1 MLIENEKKILVVD
14 DNRLSL
20 EIARSNLEQAGYEV
34 ATAGDG
40 NEGLEKL
47 QKEKPDLVILDLVL
61 PGLDGFGFLN
71 ICKKDSATKHIPVI
85 VLTGRDSK
93 EDMDEV
99 RRLGALD
106 CLVKYRVPSNLLREY
121 IKTIFGE

>member
-1 MLIENEKKILVVD
+1 MKKKILVVD

-20 EIARSNLEQAGYEV
+20 EFARSNLEQAGYEV
-34 ATAGDG
+34 TTAGDG

-71 ICKKDSATKHIPVI
+71 ICKKDSATRHIPVI

-106 CLVKYRVPSNLLREY
+106 CLVKYRVPPNLLREY

>member
-1 MLIENEKKILVVD
+1 MKKKILVVD